1 MEEKKKLN
9 NYRRVFFL
17 KEIRT
22 TMNIIMKVLFKKKG
36 ENLKIWVHR
45 IYGTAYEIYSFAKDN
60 VNSYCRKKTNCF
72 FFPSG

>member
-1 MEEKKKLN
+1 
-9 NYRRVFFL
+9 
-17 KEIRT
+17 
-22 TMNIIMKVLFKKKG
+22 MNMIMKVLFKKKG